1 MQASRFGYLTITV
14 YCISTALSAV
24 WVTFAF
30 SSISG
35 SALTFITLLTAFVI
49 FLGAHMLSGGRPFA
63 LLRSHFSDVV
73 ILNVLTVAAW
83 YFMFLALQRIEAS
96 VESAIY
102 QGCVPIAVLACGLRT
117 RQVPFWSLHTL
128 GCALISLCLFSLVA
142 ARITTTGVIAIE
154 PTRLYSG
161 IALATIAGVA
171 GGLYV
176 YWSAKVVKKTQCK
189 TLDILVNRFYLL
201 LVLTGTIGLSQASDA
216 ALHTIDLMLLGR
228 LLLLSL
234 VSVVIPVFT
243 LQHAIGAL
251 GAPRVSII
259 MPSVPALALIV
270 EQRLVG
276 WPSPLVPSLIVA
288 ACMAVL
294 FSNIWMGRRR
304 PSPSPSQT
312 TTNI

>member
-1 MQASRFGYLTITV
+1 MQASRFGYLTIAV

-30 SSISG
+30 SRISG

-49 FLGAHMLSGGRPFA
+49 FLVAHVVSGAQPFA

-83 YFMFLALQRIEAS
+83 YFMFLALQRVEAS

-102 QGCVPIAVLACGLRT
+102 QGCVPIAVLACGLSA
-117 RQVPFWSLHTL
+117 RQVPFWSLRTL
-128 GCALISLCLFSLVA
+128 GCVLISLCLFSLVA
-142 ARITTTGVIAIE
+142 ARVVTAGVIAIE
-154 PTRLYSG
+154 PSKLYSG
-161 IALATIAGVA
+161 IALAAIAGVA

-176 YWSAKVVKKTQCK
+176 YWSAKVVKQTQCK

-201 LVLTGTIGLSQASDA
+201 LVLTGTIGLSQLSDA
-216 ALHTIDLMLLGR
+216 ALYNIDLILFGKLI
-228 LLLLSL
+228 LLSL

-259 MPSVPALALIV
+259 MPCVPALALIV

-276 WPSPLVPSLIVA
+276 WPSPLVPALIVA
-288 ACMAVL
+288 TCIAVL
-294 FSNIWMGRRR
+294 FSNVWMSRNR
-304 PSPSPSQT
+304 PYAHQT
-312 TTNI
+312 VTKPC